1 MGIEIFINSEK
12 LDKISGID
20 IKIVKKDSIIEKINI
35 FKLLNSENKEFLVF
49 EIPNLKNYSYEFLKK
64 LGKEIITFLKQNET
78 MNYNLDLTEFYDE
91 ELKWLIESLYVEKYE
106 FNKYKSK
113 INRDLKELNIFIE
126 ENKLKDIE
134 EALLN
139 SEMIEITKDL
149 VNIPAND
156 LYPETLA
163 LKVKELGEQ
172 YGFNVK
178 VFNEKEIQLLEMN
191 AFYAVG
197 KGSNKLPRLIV
208 LDYDG
213 DKENIIY
220 SGFVGKGITYDS
232 GGYSM
237 KSTSS
242 MLNMKND
249 MGGAA
254 TLIGAICGIA
264 KEKIK
269 TNVKVIIPACENLV
283 SGDSY
288 KPGDIVK
295 TMSGLTVEIE
305 NTDCEGRMILAD
317 AMYYAIS
324 KEKVDNLL
332 TIATLTGG
340 AYNTFGEF
348 ITPYF
353 SNDEL
358 IRERLINSAKISNED
373 IWEMPL
379 CRKFESA
386 IIGNLADLKNSGGKV
401 GGLITSAL
409 FLEKF
414 NTQNIPWCHLDI
426 AGNIISSSTKL
437 ATGNCVKMIYNYMK
451 KGEK

>member
-1 MGIEIFINSEK
+1 MKVEIFINSEK
-12 LDKISGID
+12 INGID
-20 IKIVKKDSIIEKINI
+20 IKILKKDNLKNKINI
-35 FKLLNSENKEFLVF
+35 FRFLNSENKEYLIF
-49 EIPNLKNYSYEFLKK
+49 EIPNLESYSYDFFKK
-64 LGKEIITFLKQNET
+64 LGKEIMTTLKQNEAKY
-78 MNYNLDLTEFYDE
+78 YNLSLKELDE
-91 ELKWLIESLYVEKYE
+91 NNLKWLIENLYIENYE
-106 FNKYKSK
+106 FNKYKSN
-113 INRDLKELNIFIE
+113 IDENIKELNIFIE
-126 ENKLKDIE
+126 EDRVKILKQ
-134 EALLN
+134 ALLN

-149 VNIPAND
+149 VNTPAND
-156 LYPETLA
+156 LYPETLTQ
-163 LKVKELGEQ
+163 KVKELGSQ
-172 YGFNVK
+172 YGFEVK
-178 VFNEKEIQLLEMN
+178 IFNEEEIQTLEMN

-197 KGSNKLPRLIV
+197 KGSSKLPRLIV
-208 LDYDG
+208 IDYNG
-213 DKENIIY
+213 DKENNHY

-269 TNVKVIIPACENLV
+269 TNIKIVIPACENLV
-283 SGDSY
+283 SGNSY
-288 KPGDIVK
+288 KPGDIIK

-317 AMYYAIS
+317 AICYVIE

-353 SNDEL
+353 SNDKL
-358 IRERLINSAKISNED
+358 IKERLINSAKEANED

-379 CRKFESA
+379 CKKFESTL
-386 IIGNLADLKNSGGKV
+386 IGNIGDFKNSGGKV
-401 GGLITSAL
+401 GGLITSGL

-414 NTQNIPWCHLDI
+414 NTKNIPWCHLDI

-437 ATGNCVKMIYNYMK
+437 ATGNCVKTIYNYMK

>member
-1 MGIEIFINSEK
+1 MKVEIFINSEK
-12 LDKISGID
+12 INGID
-20 IKIVKKDSIIEKINI
+20 IKILKKNNLKNKINT
-35 FKLLNSENKEFLVF
+35 FRLLDSENKEHLIF
-49 EIPNLKNYSYEFLKK
+49 EIPNIENYSYDFLKK
-64 LGKEIITFLKQNET
+64 LGKEIMSILKENET
-78 MNYNLDLTEFYDE
+78 KYYNLNLREFSE
-91 ELKWLIESLYVEKYE
+91 NNLEWLIESLYIENYE
-106 FNKYKSK
+106 FNRYKSN
-113 INRDLKELNIFIE
+113 IDENIKELNIFIDE
-126 ENKLKDIE
+126 DRVKNLKQ
-134 EALLN
+134 ALLN

-149 VNIPAND
+149 VNTPAND
-156 LYPETLA
+156 LYPEILA
-163 LKVKELGEQ
+163 QKVKELGSQ
-172 YGFNVK
+172 YGFDVK
-178 VFNEKEIQLLEMN
+178 IFNEKEIQVLEMD

-197 KGSNKLPRLIV
+197 KGSSKLPRLIV
-208 LDYDG
+208 IDYNG
-213 DKENIIY
+213 NKENSHY

-269 TNVKVIIPACENLV
+269 TNIKIVIPACENLV

-288 KPGDIVK
+288 KPGDIIK

-317 AMYYAIS
+317 AIYYAIE
-324 KEKVDNLL
+324 KEKVDNIL

-358 IRERLINSAKISNED
+358 IKERLINSAKESNEEV
-373 IWEMPL
+373 WEMPL
-379 CRKFESA
+379 YKKFESA
-386 IIGNLADLKNSGGKV
+386 ILGNIADLKNSGGKV

-414 NTQNIPWCHLDI
+414 NKKNIPWCHLDI

-437 ATGNCVKMIYNYMK
+437 ATGNCVKMICNYMK